1 MVAPC
6 QRTDEWSAT
15 VNRPSWDAYFL
26 DLAARAAMRSTCPRA
41 SVGCILTIDRR
52 IVVSGFN
59 GAISG
64 DDHCTDAGC
73 DMVGGHCLRTV
84 HAEINAIA
92 DAARRG
98 VAVAGAT
105 AYVTHL
111 PCIACAKLLVSA
123 GVQRIVYGATYYDGA
138 NTTFL
143 ATAGVDLHYMGVKE

>member
-1 MVAPC
+1 M
-6 QRTDEWSAT
+6 T
-15 VNRPSWDAYFL
+15 RPSWDVYFL

-64 DDHCTDAGC
+64 DDHCADVGC

-105 AYVTHL
+105 AYVTHA
-111 PCIACAKLLVSA
+111 PCIHCAKALLSA
-123 GVQRIVYGATYYDGA
+123 GVQRIVYVRSYDDGA
-138 NTTFL
+138 NMDYL
-143 ATAGVDLHYMGVKE
+143 GAHAERVQVEQMEVGQ